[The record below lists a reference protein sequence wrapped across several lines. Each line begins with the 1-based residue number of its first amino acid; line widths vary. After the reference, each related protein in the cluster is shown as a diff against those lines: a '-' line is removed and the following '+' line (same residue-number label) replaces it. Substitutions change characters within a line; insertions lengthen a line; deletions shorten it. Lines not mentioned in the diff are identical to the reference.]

1 MVGPLLFFIYV
12 LKMMVSRRLFSFWS
26 LLCTLRRTM
35 CVFQIMTNGGSFIIF
50 IYVLYIPICLFYYDL
65 YCVMQVVF
73 AVYLDLIFSVYLD
86 MKFYVLKIMTNVG
99 SFIMD
104 WNMQTFMMDSNL
116 HKLPSIIKV
125 SMFQF
130 IKKVYVFSKN
140 YHQS

>member
-1 MVGPLLFFIYV
+1 
-12 LKMMVSRRLFSFWS
+12 MVSRGLFTFWS
-26 LLCTLRRTM
+26 LLCTLKRTM

-65 YCVMQVVF
+65 YCVMQLVF
-73 AVYLDLIFSVYLD
+73 AVYFDLIIAVYFD

-104 WNMQTFMMDSNL
+104 WNMQTFMMDSHL

-125 SMFQF
+125 SIFQF

>member
-86 MKFYVLKIMTNVG
+86 VNFAVYFDMKFYVLKIMTNVG

-104 WNMQTFMMDSNL
+104 WNMLTFMMDSHV

-125 SMFQF
+125 SIFS
-130 IKKVYVFSKN
+130 IKKKV
-140 YHQS
+140 